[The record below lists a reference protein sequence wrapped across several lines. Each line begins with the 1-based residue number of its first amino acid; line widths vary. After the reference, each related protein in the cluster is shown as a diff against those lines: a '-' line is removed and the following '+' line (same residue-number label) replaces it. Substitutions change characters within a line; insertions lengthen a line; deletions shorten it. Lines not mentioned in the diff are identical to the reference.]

1 MNRLVVLLDFSPYTP
16 TQLRLACSWQEI
28 FNLDLVFVHKM
39 DGIAPTLPISNK
51 KEINEIIEFNK
62 KESNTKFLKCLEEGA
77 LSPDSNKTSFEAVSS
92 QLAHFLEGFLKP
104 NDIVLLGLKGTG
116 FLKKILIGSTATT
129 LINHLN
135 HLIIAVPHTIDNT
148 VPRKLVLSC
157 QEKHPVNET
166 ALDAILKTVGKE
178 IKEIELLTI
187 IENKKELE
195 SSNQYLEQM
204 RSKLGGGYKYKI
216 SIYENKDAFGEIK
229 MRFSKCLD
237 DFIVLQKGSRNL
249 DDKLFRRFFINDLIH
264 DGNTPLIIL
273 PTPD

>member
-1 MNRLVVLLDFSPYTP
+1 
-16 TQLRLACSWQEI
+16 
-28 FNLDLVFVHKM
+28 M